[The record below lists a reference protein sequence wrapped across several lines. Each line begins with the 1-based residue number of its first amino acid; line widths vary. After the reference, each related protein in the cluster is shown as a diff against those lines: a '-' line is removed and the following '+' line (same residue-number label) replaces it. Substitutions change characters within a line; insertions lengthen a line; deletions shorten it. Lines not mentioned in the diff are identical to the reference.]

1 MTALLG
7 RNAYRYGG
15 LGSALDAGLD
25 QGDRHYVGK
34 PRAIT
39 LGKFMEERNMQVMK
53 IEDAKK
59 RQDYLAQL
67 RPMSEQRFQHFATEQ
82 QKQDHL
88 AHVEKYKDRTPF

>member
-1 MTALLG
+1 
-7 RNAYRYGG
+7 
-15 LGSALDAGLD
+15 
-25 QGDRHYVGK
+25 
-34 PRAIT
+34 
-39 LGKFMEERNMQVMK
+39 MQVMK

-88 AHVEKYKDRTPF
+88 AHVEKHKHETPF